1 MIETVAGIR
10 VARTPAQ
17 VRAWVQVTRAAGK
30 RIALVPTMGALH
42 AGHMTLVTAARE
54 HADAVIVT
62 IFVNPMQFGPKED
75 FAAYPR
81 PFENDCALCAQHGV
95 GLIYAP
101 TPQTMYPPGFQSH
114 VEVEQLTQGLC
125 GAARPTHFRG
135 VTTVVMK
142 LLNIAMADVAV
153 FGEKDYQQL
162 QALKRMASDLDH
174 PTQILGGAIAREAD
188 GLAMS
193 SRNVYLTAAERA
205 AAPVIVRS
213 LRAAQ
218 ALVAAGERDVPAL
231 VAQITAEHTAAGGR
245 VDYVQIVDPDTL
257 QPLAEID
264 RPARVIV
271 ATWFGRAR
279 LLDNM
284 DLLPP
289 T

>member
-1 MIETVAGIR
+1 MLENVAGAQ
-10 VARTPAQ
+10 VARTPDE
-17 VRAWVQVTRAAGK
+17 VRAWVREARQNGK

-42 AGHMTLVTAARE
+42 AGHITLVDAARQ
-54 HADAVIVT
+54 HAEAVIVS

-75 FAAYPR
+75 FSAYPR
-81 PFENDCALCAQHGV
+81 PFENDCSRCAEAGV
-95 GLIYAP
+95 DLIYAP
-101 TPQTMYPPGFQSH
+101 TPATMYPEGYQSH

-142 LLNIAMADVAV
+142 LLNIAQADVAV

-162 QALKRMASDLDH
+162 QALKRMALDLDH
-174 PTQILGGAIAREAD
+174 PTQILGAPIARESD

-193 SRNVYLTAAERA
+193 SRNVYLTADERA

-218 ALVAAGERDVPAL
+218 AQVQAGERDPKLVVAQL
-231 VAQITAEHTAAGGR
+231 VAAMTAAGGR
-245 VDYVQIVDPDTL
+245 VDYTEIVDPETL
-257 QPLAEID
+257 QPVATLD
-264 RPARVIV
+264 RPTRAIV

-284 DLLPP
+284 DLLP
-289 T
+289 